1 MPSAL
6 TCSLLRYT
14 GAVSL
19 WELVA
24 NQGRP
29 LIVYWHNVHGP
40 DDDLRWCRE
49 PSLSLDVELFRQQV
63 EFLRERYTIVP
74 LAEAAAGRPGTV
86 ALTFDDGYRGV
97 YQHAFPVLAAH
108 GLPATVFLV
117 TERLGSSRGLW
128 WDELV
133 DRLRALRRMPAG
145 DRPLEGLAAPWPEL
159 LTEAPEPVAVDHYKR
174 CDTAT
179 RTILDGRL
187 AQIAAPGPASAQPVF
202 LSEMEIR
209 VMRAGGISF
218 GAHTKTHPLLTWLSD
233 AALRA
238 ELTES
243 KASVEALTGEAP
255 CWFAYPDGTFG
266 ERERDAVR
274 DAGFAGAVQ
283 TFRRPDL
290 GGRHAV
296 PRVGLDAESTTG
308 PDGRLAV
315 GSLRYAL
322 AGVSRQRLRS
332 MLQRRAVTAPS
343 P

>member
-1 MPSAL
+1 MPSSL
-6 TCSLLRYT
+6 TCSLLRYC

-24 NQGRP
+24 NPGRP

-49 PSLSLDVELFRQQV
+49 PSLSLAVDLFRQQI
-63 EFLRERYTIVP
+63 EFLLEHYTIVP

-97 YQHAFPVLAAH
+97 YQNAFPVLAAH
-108 GLPATVFLV
+108 GVPATVFLV
-117 TERLGSSRGLW
+117 TDRLGSSHGLW
-128 WDELV
+128 WDDLV

-145 DRPLEGLAAPWPEL
+145 DRPLASLPPPWPALLAA
-159 LTEAPEPVAVDHYKR
+159 APEPVVIDHYKR
-174 CDTAT
+174 VDAAT
-179 RTILDGRL
+179 RAMLDGRL
-187 AQIAAPGPASAQPVF
+187 ATVAVPSPASSQPVF
-202 LSEMEIR
+202 LSGAEIR
-209 VMRAGGISF
+209 MMQAGGITF
-218 GAHTKTHPLLTWLSD
+218 GAHTKTHPLLTWLN
-233 AALRA
+233 AATLDA
-238 ELTES
+238 ELRES
-243 KASVEALTGEAP
+243 KACVEALTGDAP

-290 GGRHAV
+290 GGRYAV

-322 AGVSRQRLRS
+322 ADVSRQRLRA
-332 MLQRRAVTAPS
+332 MLAGRATTAPS
-343 P
+343 R